1 MPQRLRALGRLLQVS
16 YQPISGP
23 PVDKVLVVFTPSQS
37 AWLEHVEG
45 EPARKLDV
53 VGAWMAQQP
62 GVTVLYQNAGA
73 WVLQVK
79 P

>member
-1 MPQRLRALGRLLQVS
+1 M
-16 YQPISGP
+16 
-23 PVDKVLVVFTPSQS
+23 VFTPSQS

-62 GVTVLYQNAGA
+62 GVTVLYQNDGA
-73 WVLQVK
+73 WVFQVK